1 MMATRRAS
9 KPKPRGDGK
18 TRTDQCVETD
28 SGACPVR
35 KMLDVMTD
43 DGGWETVLVQ
53 STGEMAMVDSH
64 RSRNPQVLRELWRE
78 VSRDG
83 TPGKR
88 LFYQSAGCAW
98 PFESA
103 FL

>member
-1 MMATRRAS
+1 MASIKKLRS
-9 KPKPRGDGK
+9 DGQP
-18 TRTDQCVETD
+18 RTDQCVDTD
-28 SGACPVR
+28 GGTHPVR
-35 KMLDVMTD
+35 KLLDVMTD

-53 STGEMAMVDSH
+53 ATGEMAVVDSH

-83 TPGKR
+83 VPGRR
-88 LFYQSAGCAW
+88 LFYTSAGCAW

-103 FL
+103 FQ